1 MLAVA
6 WAPMG
11 TGALSKVRVKN
22 YLVKKKKARDKRK
35 AAEAGAARA
44 EAKK

>member
-1 MLAVA
+1 MHGD
-6 WAPMG
+6 MG

-22 YLVKKKKARDKRK
+22 DRIRKKKARDKKR
-35 AAEAGAARA
+35 AAAAGAARA